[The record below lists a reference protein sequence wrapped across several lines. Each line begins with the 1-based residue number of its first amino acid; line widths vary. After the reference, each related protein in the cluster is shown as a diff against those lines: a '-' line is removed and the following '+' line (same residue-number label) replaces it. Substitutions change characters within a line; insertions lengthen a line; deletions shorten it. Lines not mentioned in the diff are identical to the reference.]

1 MSSRVS
7 GCFCGADFED
17 VLGRPV
23 PFKKLSESSGEL
35 PESSEELPEASG
47 ELPEASGELQESA
60 EEPPESFGELLETAD
75 ELFEEVLCVW
85 KGFLTQPAEAFFK
98 ADTQRC

>member
-47 ELPEASGELQESA
+47 ELQESA
-60 EEPPESFGELLETAD
+60 EEPPESFEELLETAD